1 MQEKS
6 LHHYLNLKDELPEE
20 GLILKYQDISHHDA
34 EKDEYLMTL
43 IRMPTAEEVINSFYK
58 KNPKGF
64 MDMDTF
70 DNEVDIFIEKEKRK
84 LMNLKYSENISSYD
98 SEDKREVMEKD
109 KEAVVLDMNIK
120 IADAVKPGVDADVM
134 MLLN

>member
-1 MQEKS
+1 
-6 LHHYLNLKDELPEE
+6 
-20 GLILKYQDISHHDA
+20 DISHHDA

-120 IADAVKPGVDADVM
+120 IADAVKPGVDAHVM